1 MQAVAPV
8 NSWPN
13 TYSTHRVA
21 NPERYSNAWRDAIPS
36 CVTGCIAGHCVHSM
50 ISARCCLEMVQQ
62 RIALFGTS
70 ADPPTRGHQALLEQ
84 LLHRYDRVATWAS
97 DNPMKQHGAALS
109 VRAMLLKALVG
120 QLNNENLDLAQDL
133 SSPFTMVTL
142 RRAHQRWP
150 QHNLVFVVGSDLA
163 AQIPHWKQADQWLSQ
178 CQMAIAPRQGWP
190 LTPMALADLTR
201 CGASVEVLDVEIPA
215 SASSEQRRAPQPEQV
230 PSAVWP
236 LLLEHNLYGLNPTPC

>member
-1 MQAVAPV
+1 
-8 NSWPN
+8 
-13 TYSTHRVA
+13 VA
-21 NPERYSNAWRDAIPS
+21 NPERFSNAWHDAIPS
-36 CVTGCIAGHCVHSM
+36 CVTGFIAGHCVHSK
-50 ISARCCLEMVQQ
+50 ISAHCCLEMVQQ

-70 ADPPTRGHQALLEQ
+70 ADPPTRGHQVLLEQ

-97 DNPMKQHGAALS
+97 DNPMKQHGAPLS

-120 QLNNENLDLAQDL
+120 QLSSPNLELTQDL
-133 SSPFTMVTL
+133 SSPFTMETL
-142 RRAHQRWP
+142 HRAHQRWP
-150 QHNLVFVVGSDLA
+150 QHTLVFVVGSDLA

-190 LTPMALADLTR
+190 LTSMALTDLSR
-201 CGASVEVLDVEIPA
+201 YGASVEVLDVEIPA

-230 PSAVWP
+230 PGAVWP

>member
-1 MQAVAPV
+1 
-8 NSWPN
+8 
-13 TYSTHRVA
+13 
-21 NPERYSNAWRDAIPS
+21 
-36 CVTGCIAGHCVHSM
+36 
-50 ISARCCLEMVQQ
+50 MVQQ

-109 VRAMLLKALVG
+109 VRAMLLKALVE
-120 QLNNENLDLAQDL
+120 QLNSSNLDLAQDL

-142 RRAHQRWP
+142 QRAHQRWP

-178 CQMAIAPRQGWP
+178 CHMAIAPRQGWP
-190 LTPMALADLTR
+190 LTAMALADLTR

-215 SASSEQRRAPQPEQV
+215 SASSEQRRAPQPELV

>member
-8 NSWPN
+8 NSWPD

-21 NPERYSNAWRDAIPS
+21 NPERYSNDWRDAIPS
-36 CVTGCIAGHCVHSM
+36 YVTGFIAGHCVHSK
-50 ISARCCLEMVQQ
+50 ISAHCCLEMVQQ

-70 ADPPTRGHQALLEQ
+70 ADPPTRGHQVLLEQ

-97 DNPMKQHGAALS
+97 DNPMKQHGAPLS
-109 VRAMLLKALVG
+109 VRTMLLKALVG
-120 QLNNENLDLAQDL
+120 QLSSPNLELTQDL
-133 SSPFTMVTL
+133 SSPFTMETL
-142 RRAHQRWP
+142 HRAHQRWP
-150 QHNLVFVVGSDLA
+150 QHTLVFVVGSDLA

-190 LTPMALADLTR
+190 LTSMALTDLSR
-201 CGASVEVLDVEIPA
+201 YGASVEVLDVEIPA

-230 PSAVWP
+230 PGAVWP

>member
-1 MQAVAPV
+1 VV
-8 NSWPN
+8 NQERCSNDWP
-13 TYSTHRVA
+13 
-21 NPERYSNAWRDAIPS
+21 DAIPS
-36 CVTGCIAGHCVHSM
+36 CVTGCIAGHCVHSKT
-50 ISARCCLEMVQQ
+50 SVLCCLEMVQQ

-120 QLNNENLDLAQDL
+120 QLNSSNLDLAQDL

-142 RRAHQRWP
+142 QRAHQRWP

-178 CQMAIAPRQGWP
+178 CHMAIAPRQGWP
-190 LTPMALADLTR
+190 LTAMALADLTR

>member
-21 NPERYSNAWRDAIPS
+21 NPERFSNAWRDAIPS
-36 CVTGCIAGHCVHSM
+36 CVTGFIAGHCEHSK
-50 ISARCCLEMVQQ
+50 ISAHCCLEMVQQ

-70 ADPPTRGHQALLEQ
+70 ADPPTRGHQVLLEQ

-97 DNPMKQHGAALS
+97 DNPMKQHGAPLS

-120 QLNNENLDLAQDL
+120 QLSSPNLELTQDL
-133 SSPFTMVTL
+133 SSPFTMETL
-142 RRAHQRWP
+142 HRAHQRWP
-150 QHNLVFVVGSDLA
+150 QHTLVFVVGSDLA

-190 LTPMALADLTR
+190 LTSMALTDLSR
-201 CGASVEVLDVEIPA
+201 YGASVEVLDVEIPA

-230 PSAVWP
+230 PGAVWP

>member
-1 MQAVAPV
+1 
-8 NSWPN
+8 
-13 TYSTHRVA
+13 
-21 NPERYSNAWRDAIPS
+21 
-36 CVTGCIAGHCVHSM
+36 
-50 ISARCCLEMVQQ
+50 
-62 RIALFGTS
+62 
-70 ADPPTRGHQALLEQ
+70 
-84 LLHRYDRVATWAS
+84 
-97 DNPMKQHGAALS
+97 MKQHGAALS

-120 QLNNENLDLAQDL
+120 QLNSSNLDLAQDL

-142 RRAHQRWP
+142 QRAHQRWP

-178 CQMAIAPRQGWP
+178 CHMAIAPRQGWP
-190 LTPMALADLTR
+190 LTAMALADLSR
-201 CGASVEVLDVEIPA
+201 CGASIEVLDVEIPA

>member
-13 TYSTHRVA
+13 TYSTHLVA
-21 NPERYSNAWRDAIPS
+21 NPERFSNAWRDAIPS
-36 CVTGCIAGHCVHSM
+36 CVTGFIAGHCVHSK
-50 ISARCCLEMVQQ
+50 ISAHCCLEMVQQ

-70 ADPPTRGHQALLEQ
+70 ADPPTRGHQVLLEQ

-109 VRAMLLKALVG
+109 VRAMLLKALVE
-120 QLNNENLDLAQDL
+120 QLNSSNLDLAQDL
-133 SSPFTMVTL
+133 SSPFTMETL
-142 RRAHQRWP
+142 HRAHQRWP
-150 QHNLVFVVGSDLA
+150 QHTLVFVVGSDLA

-178 CQMAIAPRQGWP
+178 CHMAIAPRQGWP
-190 LTPMALADLTR
+190 LTAMALADLSR

-215 SASSEQRRAPQPEQV
+215 SASSEQRHAPQPEQV

-236 LLLEHNLYGLNPTPC
+236 LLLEHNLYGLDPTL

>member
-1 MQAVAPV
+1 MQAVEPV
-8 NSWPN
+8 NWWPN
-13 TYSTHRVA
+13 TSSTQRVA
-21 NPERYSNAWRDAIPS
+21 NPERCSNDWHAVIPS
-36 CVTGCIAGHCVHSM
+36 CVTGFSVGHCIHSKTS
-50 ISARCCLEMVQQ
+50 IHCCLEMVQQ

-97 DNPMKQHGAALS
+97 DNPMKQHGAPLS
-109 VRAMLLKALVG
+109 LRSMLLKALVG
-120 QLNNENLDLAQDL
+120 QLNSPNLDLAQDL
-133 SSPFTMVTL
+133 SSPFTMETL

-163 AQIPHWKQADQWLSQ
+163 AQIPSWKQADQWLSQ

-190 LTPMALADLTR
+190 LTQMALADLTR

-215 SASSEQRRAPQPEQV
+215 SASSEQRRAPQLEQV
-230 PSAVWP
+230 PRAVWP
-236 LLLEHNLYGLNPTPC
+236 LLLEHNLYGLNPTRC

>member
-1 MQAVAPV
+1 
-8 NSWPN
+8 
-13 TYSTHRVA
+13 
-21 NPERYSNAWRDAIPS
+21 
-36 CVTGCIAGHCVHSM
+36 
-50 ISARCCLEMVQQ
+50 MVQQ

-84 LLHRYDRVATWAS
+84 LLHRYDHVATWAS

-120 QLNNENLDLAQDL
+120 QLNSANLDLAQDL

-163 AQIPHWKQADQWLSQ
+163 AQIPHWKQADQ
-178 CQMAIAPRQGWP
+178 
-190 LTPMALADLTR
+190 
-201 CGASVEVLDVEIPA
+201 
-215 SASSEQRRAPQPEQV
+215 
-230 PSAVWP
+230 
-236 LLLEHNLYGLNPTPC
+236 